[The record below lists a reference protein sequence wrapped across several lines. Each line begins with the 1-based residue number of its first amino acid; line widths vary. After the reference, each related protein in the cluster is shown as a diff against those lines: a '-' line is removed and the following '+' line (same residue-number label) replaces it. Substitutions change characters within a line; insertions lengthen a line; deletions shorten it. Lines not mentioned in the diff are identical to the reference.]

1 MLYLSLHGMYNGLI
15 NVNDESNRG
24 DHPELRKFRKI
35 AGIG

>member
-15 NVNDESNRG
+15 TVNDESNRG
-24 DHPELRKFRKI
+24 EGDHPELRKI

>member
-15 NVNDESNRG
+15 NVNLNDESNRG
-24 DHPELRKFRKI
+24 DHPELRKI

>member
-15 NVNDESNRG
+15 NVNVDESNRG
-24 DHPELRKFRKI
+24 DHPELRKI